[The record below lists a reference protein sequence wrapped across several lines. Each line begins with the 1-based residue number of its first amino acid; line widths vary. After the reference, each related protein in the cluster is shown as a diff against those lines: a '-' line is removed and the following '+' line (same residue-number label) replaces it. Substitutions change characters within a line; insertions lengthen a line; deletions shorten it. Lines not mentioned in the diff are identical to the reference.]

1 MVIKLSTCC
10 DRCPSVTSSV
20 ICVKVCSY
28 DGATRRASPREGNGG
43 FPDFR
48 RQRENK
54 LENKNLSKKRIRFL
68 KRANNQIE
76 ILKIIYYLFSIFKK
90 KSFFQDWGL
99 FLLKST
105 SSSKMVFKKK
115 TALCSTR
122 SNLKSNTDKLPDKRF
137 VERFSTGPHSKPKK
151 QPCQ

>member
-1 MVIKLSTCC
+1 M
-10 DRCPSVTSSV
+10 TSSV

-90 KSFFQDWGL
+90 KKGFSGLGLVFVKKHEFFENGIQEENCV
-99 FLLKST
+99 
-105 SSSKMVFKKK
+105 M
-115 TALCSTR
+115 
-122 SNLKSNTDKLPDKRF
+122 
-137 VERFSTGPHSKPKK
+137 
-151 QPCQ
+151 

>member
-1 MVIKLSTCC
+1 MSKSAPMMVLLAVLAPEKEMADSQIFA
-10 DRCPSVTSSV
+10 
-20 ICVKVCSY
+20 
-28 DGATRRASPREGNGG
+28 GREKINW
-43 FPDFR
+43 R
-48 RQRENK
+48 IR
-54 LENKNLSKKRIRFL
+54 NLSKKRIRFL

-90 KSFFQDWGL
+90 KRVFQDWGL

-115 TALCSTR
+115 TALCSTH

>member
-1 MVIKLSTCC
+1 MIYSFLTPFCRLFERQLAAIKRTSCHTLGLMVIKLSTCC

-90 KSFFQDWGL
+90 KRFFRIGAC
-99 FLLKST
+99 F
-105 SSSKMVFKKK
+105 
-115 TALCSTR
+115 C
-122 SNLKSNTDKLPDKRF
+122 
-137 VERFSTGPHSKPKK
+137 
-151 QPCQ
+151 